1 MGSRQAPSLAPS
13 AVPSPAPSEL
23 PSELTSPAPP
33 DPAALPA
40 PHRGPSGAERGRAAE
55 LRQLLQ
61 RAAHA
66 YYVLD
71 APVMEDPVYDRLY
84 RELLELEGTFPELL
98 RPDSPT
104 QRVGGQPAEGFGS
117 VEHRIGLLSLD
128 NAFSLEELEAWYGR
142 LLKVLDRTPGPG
154 ETLPALPMVGE
165 LKIDG
170 NALALSY
177 ENGLLVRAATRGDG
191 ERGEEITA
199 NVRTIQSVPLR
210 LQLADPPAWVEV
222 RGEALIPDA
231 TFAAINAERT
241 ARGEAAFANPRN
253 ACAGTLRQ
261 LDPKVVAARRLD
273 FFAYTLHLP
282 EGADGLHGSADGREG
297 FGGAVAGPDHR
308 DGRGPL
314 NGLEAGDPP
323 PPRSQWEALRWLEAA
338 GFRVNPNAERLAN
351 LAAVE
356 AFFARW
362 EEARKALPYATD
374 GVVVKLDDLRLQ
386 DAAGITQKAPRWAIA
401 LKYAAEE
408 APSRLLRLT
417 CQVGRTGV
425 VTPVAEFEPVPLA
438 GTTVSRATLHNAD
451 RLAELDLHAGDTV
464 VVRKA
469 GEIIPEV
476 VRVLPE
482 LRPAGAAP
490 LALPHTC
497 PECGSELV
505 REEGEAATRCVNSS
519 CPAIL
524 RGSLRHWVSKGALD
538 VDGFG
543 SKLIEQL
550 VERGLVRSIADL
562 HRLDG
567 ALLASLER
575 MGEKS
580 AANLVEAL
588 ETSRRQPWHRQLYGL
603 GIHHVGEVNAKALA
617 RAFPSAAE
625 LATAALD
632 TPELITA
639 VFGIGGEIAQS
650 LRQWFATPA
659 NQALLVQLA
668 QRGFSLAAGA
678 AERSGAGAGGGA
690 EGPLAG
696 QSFVLTGTLPS
707 LSRSQAQARIEA
719 AGGRVIGSVSRKTSW
734 LVAGEEAGSKLAKAT
749 ALGVPV
755 LDEPALLAL
764 LAGGPQGLPTVPT

>member
-1 MGSRQAPSLAPS
+1 MTS
-13 AVPSPAPSEL
+13 AEQEA
-23 PSELTSPAPP
+23 
-33 DPAALPA
+33 
-40 PHRGPSGAERGRAAE
+40 RAAE
-55 LRQLLQ
+55 LRRLLN

-84 RELLELEGTFPELL
+84 RELLELETAHPAL
-98 RPDSPT
+98 RTVDSPT
-104 QRVGGQPAEGFGS
+104 RRVGGTPAESFTS
-117 VEHRIGLLSLD
+117 VEHRIPLLSLD

-142 LLKVLDRTPGPG
+142 LLKTLDRTPEPG
-154 ETLPALPMVGE
+154 AALPELAMVGE

-177 ENGLLVRAATRGDG
+177 EQGVLVRAATRGDG

-210 LQLADPPAWVEV
+210 LQFEQPPAWVEV

-231 TFAAINAERT
+231 SFAAINAERET
-241 ARGEAAFANPRN
+241 RGEPLFANPRN

-282 EGADGLHGSADGREG
+282 DDWQ
-297 FGGAVAGPDHR
+297 GG
-308 DGRGPL
+308 
-314 NGLEAGDPP
+314 EGDPP
-323 PPRSQWEALRWLEAA
+323 RPTTQWESLQWLQCA
-338 GFRVNPNAERLAN
+338 GFKVNPNAELLPS

-356 AFFARW
+356 GFFAQW
-362 EEARKALPYATD
+362 EDGRKALPYATD
-374 GVVVKLDDLRLQ
+374 GVVVKLNNLRLQ
-386 DAAGITQKAPRWAIA
+386 ADSGFTQKAPRWAIA

-451 RLAELDLHAGDTV
+451 RLAELDLHAGDTI

-476 VRVLPE
+476 VRVLSE
-482 LRPAGAAP
+482 LRPAGAMP

-497 PECGSELV
+497 PECASELV
-505 REEGEAATRCVNSS
+505 REQGEAATRCVNSS

-524 RGSLRHWVSKGALD
+524 RGALRHWVSKGALD
-538 VDGFG
+538 VDGLG
-543 SKLIEQL
+543 SRLIEQL
-550 VERGLVRSIADL
+550 VEKGLVASIADL
-562 HRLDG
+562 YRLDA

-575 MGEKS
+575 MGQKS
-580 AANLVEAL
+580 ATNLVAAL
-588 ETSRRQPWHRQLYGL
+588 AASKAQPWHRQLYGL

-617 RAFPSAAE
+617 RAFPSVEALAA
-625 LATAALD
+625 ATTATDPD
-632 TPELITA
+632 TPEAITA

-650 LRQWFATPA
+650 LQQWFATPA
-659 NQALLVQLA
+659 NQGLLLDLQGL
-668 QRGFSLAAGA
+668 GFSLAASE
-678 AERSGAGAGGGA
+678 AERAAAATGAGSGGAGGDGA
-690 EGPLAG
+690 PLAG
-696 QSFVLTGTLPS
+696 QTFVLTGTLPS
-707 LSRSQAQARIEA
+707 LSRRQAQDLIEA
-719 AGGRVIGSVSRKTSW
+719 AGGKVSSSVSRKSSYV
-734 LVAGEEAGSKLAKAT
+734 VAGEEAGSKLTKAES
-749 ALGVPV
+749 LGVAV
-755 LDEPALLAL
+755 LDEAGLLAL
-764 LAGGPQGLPTVPT
+764 LAEGG

>member
-1 MGSRQAPSLAPS
+1 
-13 AVPSPAPSEL
+13 
-23 PSELTSPAPP
+23 
-33 DPAALPA
+33 
-40 PHRGPSGAERGRAAE
+40 
-55 LRQLLQ
+55 
-61 RAAHA
+61 
-66 YYVLD
+66 
-71 APVMEDPVYDRLY
+71 MEDPVYDRLY
-84 RELLELEGTFPELL
+84 RELLDLEGTFPELL
-98 RPDSPT
+98 SPDSPT
-104 QRVGGQPAEGFGS
+104 QRVGGQPAEGFDS

-128 NAFSLEELEAWYGR
+128 NAFSLAELEAWYGR
-142 LLKVLDRTPGPG
+142 LLKVLDRTPAPG
-154 ETLPALPMVGE
+154 EALPALPMVGE

-177 ENGLLVRAATRGDG
+177 EHGVLVRAATRGDG

-231 TFAAINAERT
+231 TFAAINAERL

-282 EGADGLHGSADGREG
+282 EGVDGLRISDDGSLAP
-297 FGGAVAGPDHR
+297 GGAVAEPDQR
-308 DGRGPL
+308 DGRGPR
-314 NGLEAGDPP
+314 NGPEAGDPL
-323 PPRSQWEALRWLEAA
+323 PPRSQWECLRWLEAA
-338 GFRVNPNAERLAN
+338 GFRVNPNAERLAD

-356 AFFARW
+356 AFFSRW

-386 DAAGITQKAPRWAIA
+386 DTAGFTQKAPRWAIA

-408 APSRLLRLT
+408 APSRLLRLS
-417 CQVGRTGV
+417 CQVGRTGA

-438 GTTVSRATLHNAD
+438 GTSVARATLHNAD
-451 RLAELDLHAGDTV
+451 RLAELDLHAGDTI

-482 LRPAGAAP
+482 LRPAGAVR

-538 VDGFG
+538 VDGLG

-550 VERGLVRSIADL
+550 VDRGLVHSIADL
-562 HRLDG
+562 QRLDG

-580 AANLVEAL
+580 ATNLVTAL
-588 ETSRRQPWHRQLYGL
+588 EASRRQPWHRQLYGL

-625 LATAALD
+625 LATAALV

-650 LRQWFATPA
+650 LQQWFATPA
-659 NQALLVQLA
+659 NQALLAELEGL
-668 QRGFSLAAGA
+668 GFSLAASDD
-678 AERSGAGAGGGA
+678 ERASGGGPA
-690 EGPLAG
+690 GLEGRLAG

-707 LSRSQAQARIEA
+707 LSRSQAQALIEA
-719 AGGRVIGSVSRKTSW
+719 AGGKVIGSVSRKTSW
-734 LVAGEEAGSKLAKAT
+734 VVAGEEAGSKLAKAET
-749 ALGVPV
+749 LGVAV
-755 LDEPALLAL
+755 LDQAGLLAL
-764 LAGGPQGLPTVPT
+764 LEAPARGTPEGGP

>member
-1 MGSRQAPSLAPS
+1 MSTTDPRGGAPNGGGG
-13 AVPSPAPSEL
+13 PAPG
-23 PSELTSPAPP
+23 
-33 DPAALPA
+33 AA
-40 PHRGPSGAERGRAAE
+40 RQRAEE
-55 LRQLLQ
+55 LRRLLS

-71 APVMEDPVYDRLY
+71 APDMEDPVYDRLY
-84 RELLELEGTFPELL
+84 RELLELEGTHPELIT
-98 RPDSPT
+98 PDSPT
-104 QRVGGQPAEGFGS
+104 QRVGGAPAEGFVS
-117 VEHRIGLLSLD
+117 VAHRIGLLSLD

-142 LLKVLDRTPGPG
+142 LLKVLDRQPQPGAP
-154 ETLPALPMVGE
+154 LPALAMVGE

-177 ENGLLVRAATRGDG
+177 EHGLLVRAATRGDG

-210 LQLADPPAWVEV
+210 LQLERPPEWVEV

-231 TFAAINAERT
+231 TFAAINAERQ
-241 ARGEAAFANPRN
+241 ARGEALFANPRN

-261 LDPKVVAARRLD
+261 LDPRVVAARRLD

-282 EGADGLHGSADGREG
+282 DDWQPAAADPQRPTG
-297 FGGAVAGPDHR
+297 
-308 DGRGPL
+308 
-314 NGLEAGDPP
+314 
-323 PPRSQWEALRWLEAA
+323 QWQALQWLQRA
-338 GFRVNPNAERLAN
+338 GFRVNPNASLLN
-351 LAAVE
+351 DLAAVE
-356 AFFARW
+356 AFFAQW
-362 EEARKALPYATD
+362 EEGRRQLPYATD
-374 GVVVKLDDLRLQ
+374 GVVVKLNDLRLQ
-386 DAAGITQKAPRWAIA
+386 ADAGFTQKAPRWAIA

-408 APSRLLRLT
+408 APSKLLRLA

-451 RLAELDLHAGDTV
+451 RLAELDLHAGDTI

-482 LRPAGAAP
+482 LRPAAAP
-490 LALPHTC
+490 RLALPQTC

-524 RGSLRHWVSKGALD
+524 RGALRHWVSKGALD
-538 VDGFG
+538 VDGLG
-543 SKLIEQL
+543 GKLIEQL
-550 VERGLVRSIADL
+550 VDRGLVASIADL
-562 HRLDG
+562 YRLDA

-580 AANLVEAL
+580 AANLVAAL
-588 ETSRRQPWHRQLYGL
+588 AASRTQPWPRQLYGL

-617 RAFPSAAE
+617 RAFPSAAD
-625 LATAALD
+625 LAAAAAD
-632 TPELITA
+632 SPERIIA

-650 LRQWFATPA
+650 LQQWFGTPA
-659 NQALLVQLA
+659 NQALLAELEQL
-668 QRGFSLAAGA
+668 GFSLAFSAAEQQAMAGPSEGA
-678 AERSGAGAGGGA
+678 AALAA
-690 EGPLAG
+690 PLAG
-696 QSFVLTGTLPS
+696 STFVLTGTLPS
-707 LSRSQAQARIEA
+707 LSRRQAQERIEA
-719 AGGRVIGSVSRKTSW
+719 AGGKVTGSVSKKTSYV
-734 LVAGEEAGSKLAKAT
+734 VAGEEAGSKLAKAES
-749 ALGVPV
+749 LGVAV
-755 LDEPALLAL
+755 LDEAALLVL
-764 LAGGPQGLPTVPT
+764 LAEA

>member
-1 MGSRQAPSLAPS
+1 
-13 AVPSPAPSEL
+13 
-23 PSELTSPAPP
+23 
-33 DPAALPA
+33 
-40 PHRGPSGAERGRAAE
+40 
-55 LRQLLQ
+55 
-61 RAAHA
+61 
-66 YYVLD
+66 
-71 APVMEDPVYDRLY
+71 MEDPVYDRLY
-84 RELLELEGTFPELL
+84 RELLELEGSFPELL
-98 RPDSPT
+98 SPDSPT

-142 LLKVLDRTPGPG
+142 LLKVLDRTPAPG
-154 ETLPALPMVGE
+154 EALPALPMVGE

-177 ENGLLVRAATRGDG
+177 EHGVLVRAATRGDG

-231 TFAAINAERT
+231 TFAAINAERV

-273 FFAYTLHLP
+273 FFAYTLHLS
-282 EGADGLHGSADGREG
+282 D
-297 FGGAVAGPDHR
+297 
-308 DGRGPL
+308 
-314 NGLEAGDPP
+314 AGDPP
-323 PPRSQWEALRWLEAA
+323 PPRSQWECLRWLEAA
-338 GFRVNPNAERLAN
+338 GFRVNPNAERLAD

-386 DAAGITQKAPRWAIA
+386 DAAGFTQKAPRWAIA

-417 CQVGRTGV
+417 CQVGRTGA

-451 RLAELDLHAGDTV
+451 RLAELDLHAGDTI

-482 LRPAGAAP
+482 LRPAGA
-490 LALPHTC
+490 LRVALPHTC

-505 REEGEAATRCVNSS
+505 REQGEAATRCVNSS

-538 VDGFG
+538 IDGLG
-543 SKLIEQL
+543 TKLIEQL
-550 VERGLVRSIADL
+550 VDRGLVHSIADL

-580 AANLVEAL
+580 AANLVAAL
-588 ETSRRQPWHRQLYGL
+588 EACRHQRWHRQLYGL

-625 LATAALD
+625 LATAIAE
-632 TPELITA
+632 TPETITA
-639 VFGIGGEIAQS
+639 VFGIGGEIVQS
-650 LRQWFATPA
+650 LQQWFATPA
-659 NQALLVQLA
+659 NQALLAELEGL
-668 QRGFSLAAGA
+668 GFSLAASEGERQA
-678 AERSGAGAGGGA
+678 AAAPAGGQPL
-690 EGPLAG
+690 EG
-696 QSFVLTGTLPS
+696 QTFVLTGTLEG
-707 LSRSQAQARIEA
+707 LSRSQAQALIEA
-719 AGGRVIGSVSRKTSW
+719 AGGKVSGSVSRKTTW
-734 LVAGEEAGSKLAKAT
+734 VVAGAEAGSKLAKAES
-749 ALGVPV
+749 LGVAV
-755 LDEPALLAL
+755 LDEGGLRALLA
-764 LAGGPQGLPTVPT
+764 APAPGPSGD